1 MDWES
6 RSWAAWWD
14 EDGAAAI
21 EAREHAY
28 RAFKDAGDRRGA
40 ARMALWLALDHIEFR
55 GEQAVA
61 QGWFARCERILA
73 DLEPGPEHG
82 WLAAFT
88 AAFAIDEGD
97 SVTARRLGVEARE
110 LGRALELTALEM
122 MGLATEGLAMVEQ
135 GEVRPGMRC
144 LDEASAAALGGEYE
158 EDFPVC
164 WTCCYLIYAC
174 ERVRDYERAAQWC
187 RKVEEYSERR
197 GIRWVRHV
205 CRAHYAAV
213 LTWRG
218 EFAEAERVLLETQRA
233 LEATRP
239 VWASEAT
246 VRLADLR
253 RRQGRWDEAERLF
266 AASEPHL
273 LAVLGRG
280 ELCLDRGR
288 PAEAVGFAERLLRQL
303 PDSNLTQ
310 RAGAL
315 ELLVR
320 ARASRDDLEALRPI
334 VAAIGGDPLRAAL
347 RRCEG
352 VVARAEGDF
361 AGARAAFEDAVAL
374 YERCAAPFEAARSR
388 RELAEP
394 AALSARE
401 AEVLALVARGLT
413 DREIGDELVLS
424 RHTVHR
430 HVANIYAKLGCSSR
444 AAAVARATELGALR

>member
-1 MDWES
+1 
-6 RSWAAWWD
+6 
-14 EDGAAAI
+14 
-21 EAREHAY
+21 
-28 RAFKDAGDRRGA
+28 
-40 ARMALWLALDHIEFR
+40 
-55 GEQAVA
+55 
-61 QGWFARCERILA
+61 
-73 DLEPGPEHG
+73 
-82 WLAAFT
+82 
-88 AAFAIDEGD
+88 
-97 SVTARRLGVEARE
+97 
-110 LGRALELTALEM
+110 
-122 MGLATEGLAMVEQ
+122 MVEQ

-388 RELAEP
+388 RELAAAGRAERARSRGAGPGRPRPDRPRDRATSSSSAVTPCTGTSRTSTPSSAARRAPRPWRGRPSSARSAEP
-394 AALSARE
+394 QSAAAAAAIVRRRRAQAIFANGLSRRWRPGRGLAAL
-401 AEVLALVARGLT
+401 
-413 DREIGDELVLS
+413 
-424 RHTVHR
+424 
-430 HVANIYAKLGCSSR
+430 
-444 AAAVARATELGALR
+444 AA